1 MEKRSMNFTPLHHH
15 RLEINMLL
23 AIPFVPQ
30 PFSTLATYHIFQGHP
45 LTPSLQLPNRYK
57 QHHTSH
63 KNSSAETQAPWKNTS
78 PCNNPDVSLARTEE
92 PRPYSCKNND
102 LHRSL

>member
-1 MEKRSMNFTPLHHH
+1 MEKRSLNFTPLYRHG
-15 RLEINMLL
+15 LEINMLL

-45 LTPSLQLPNRYK
+45 LTLSPQLPNRSK

-63 KNSSAETQAPWKNTS
+63 KNSSA
-78 PCNNPDVSLARTEE
+78 
-92 PRPYSCKNND
+92 
-102 LHRSL
+102 

>member
-1 MEKRSMNFTPLHHH
+1 MEKRSMNFTPLYRH

-45 LTPSLQLPNRYK
+45 LTPAPQLPNRYE

-63 KNSSAETQAPWKNTS
+63 KNSSAQIQAP
-78 PCNNPDVSLARTEE
+78 
-92 PRPYSCKNND
+92 
-102 LHRSL
+102 

>member
-1 MEKRSMNFTPLHHH
+1 MEKRSMNFTPLHCH

-30 PFSTLATYHIFQGHP
+30 PFSTLATYHISQGHP
-45 LTPSLQLPNRYK
+45 LTPSPQLPKGYK

-63 KNSSAETQAPWKNTS
+63 KNSSA
-78 PCNNPDVSLARTEE
+78 
-92 PRPYSCKNND
+92 
-102 LHRSL
+102 